1 MLKRPCWPFSCFD
14 WPAVDSW
21 PRGELTSLSRERG
34 VDFVVTPVPYRPMN
48 MRGSR
53 LGAHLN
59 SWGGAAVKDEE
70 IAQDVARELRENPQ
84 LQEQVRNDPAAIEPA
99 IAKAVRKNTPL
110 EEDVW
115 IYRIVV
121 LALGLAVLLV
131 IVGAVA
137 LALVVDSIP
146 EVVTQ
151 LLTAIGSAAVGAIAG
166 LLAPTP
172 RGGQ

>member
-1 MLKRPCWPFSCFD
+1 M
-14 WPAVDSW
+14 
-21 PRGELTSLSRERG
+21 
-34 VDFVVTPVPYRPMN
+34 
-48 MRGSR
+48 
-53 LGAHLN
+53 
-59 SWGGAAVKDEE
+59 KDEE
-70 IAQDVARELRENPQ
+70 IAQEVARELRENPQ

-99 IAKAVRKNTPL
+99 IAKAIRKNAPL

-121 LALGLAVLLV
+121 LALGLAVVLV
-131 IVGAVA
+131 IVGVVA
-137 LALVVDSIP
+137 LAFVVDSIP

-172 RGGQ
+172 RGGS